1 MFGIHIGAYDR
12 MTLFSCTKG
21 VAYVPY
27 ACGADWN
34 SIKELCHGSHTT
46 RGREYA
52 AAIKLAA
59 VGADCGVI
67 GRNKKGKAGT
77 IANRI
82 AGKTDE
88 PS

>member
-1 MFGIHIGAYDR
+1 MFGIHIGADDR

-21 VAYVPY
+21 VEYVPY

-77 IANRI
+77 IAYRI
-82 AGKTDE
+82 EGKTDE

>member
-1 MFGIHIGAYDR
+1 MFGIHIGADDR

-21 VAYVPY
+21 VEYVPY

-77 IANRI
+77 IAYRI

>member
-1 MFGIHIGAYDR
+1 MFGIHIGADDR
-12 MTLFSCTKG
+12 MTLFSCAKG
-21 VAYVPY
+21 VADVPY
-27 ACGADWN
+27 ACGADRH
-34 SIKELCHGSHTT
+34 SIKELCYGSHTT

-59 VGADCGVI
+59 IGADCDVI
-67 GRNKKGKAGT
+67 GRNKNGKAGT
-77 IANRI
+77 IADRI